1 MICSTR
7 VWEQRCLSRLPA
19 TRFSVTESSVWCV
32 KAFVCIGNFLA
43 AVTWSFWCGPAS
55 VHEAINNYSAYWTL
69 TGVQSQR
76 MRTLVLTLIKGYRMV
91 ISPWLGN
98 HCRFMPTCSHYS
110 ITAIERFGLLRGGWL
125 ALRRIGSCH
134 PWHAGGLDPVP
145 EKNCNHTSTQAQ
157 SPKHTH
163 G

>member
-1 MICSTR
+1 M
-7 VWEQRCLSRLPA
+7 V
-19 TRFSVTESSVWCV
+19 
-32 KAFVCIGNFLA
+32 
-43 AVTWSFWCGPAS
+43 AVISSFWFGLAS
-55 VHEAINNYSAYWTL
+55 VHEAINNYSAHWTL
-69 TGVQSQR
+69 TGIQSQR

-98 HCRFMPTCSHYS
+98 HCRFTPTCSHYS

-134 PWHAGGLDPVP
+134 PWHAGGIDPVP
-145 EKNCNHTSTQAQ
+145 EQNCNNSTSQEQPT
-157 SPKHTH
+157 KHSH